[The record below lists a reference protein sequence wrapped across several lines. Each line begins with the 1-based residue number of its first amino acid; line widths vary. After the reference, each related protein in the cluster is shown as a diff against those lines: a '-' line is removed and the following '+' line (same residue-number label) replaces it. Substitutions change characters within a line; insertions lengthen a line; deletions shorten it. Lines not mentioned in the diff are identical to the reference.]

1 MKTGLSQQQ
10 MDHAVEQYEI
20 TMHMLRIIR
29 EAESDVKQELARRA
43 AKGHESDD
51 STVVDAVHSGAK

>member
-1 MKTGLSQQQ
+1 